1 MDSMK
6 KNILV
11 LISIILLSVSFSTI
25 AQADELSDL
34 LARIETLNISRHN
47 YILGKVLTDEQK
59 KKARKNSIEHK
70 NPGTYKFKDND
81 LYIVVDR
88 TTDRVLIIYEQ
99 YESVNKKKIRD
110 LVGSLFLDFG
120 DPTLMAHDKI
130 IYWVFD
136 KKGKILDKDYQKI
149 KKQGGKLKALA
160 TVKLN
165 SSLKIIEKNSHA
177 DKGSVY
183 YIISS
188 EPVLKLIQSRE
199 R

>member
-1 MDSMK
+1 M

-11 LISIILLSVSFSTI
+11 SISIILLPVLFSTT
-25 AQADELSDL
+25 AKADELADL
-34 LARIETLNISRHN
+34 LARVGTLNISRQD
-47 YILGKVLTDEQK
+47 YTLGKVLTDGQK
-59 KKARKNSIEHK
+59 KKARQNTIEHTS
-70 NPGTYKFKDND
+70 PGTYKFKDKD

-99 YESVNKKKIRD
+99 YESVAKKRIRE

-120 DPTLMAHDKI
+120 DPTLLAHDKI

-136 KKGKILDKDYQKI
+136 EKGKVLDKDYQKI
-149 KKQGGKLKALA
+149 KKQGRQLKTLA

-165 SSLKIIEKNSHA
+165 SSLKIVGNNTHA
-177 DKGSVY
+177 DNGSVY

-188 EPVLKLIQSRE
+188 EPVLKLIKSQE
-199 R
+199 K